1 MFISKQNSH
10 CSVIVEN
17 LYVGSVVCH
26 EVNSFIISSMLP
38 TVDSWLSGYATPQI
52 HAESIIHKHQDC
64 PPSNPQRGQ
73 EWAVACAIA

>member
-38 TVDSWLSGYATPQI
+38 TVDS
-52 HAESIIHKHQDC
+52 
-64 PPSNPQRGQ
+64 
-73 EWAVACAIA
+73 